1 MDPMSEILA
10 VLEKLT
16 VGESVAIPGRG
27 GWSLVVTKVNAG
39 GELDFTHQNPDG
51 GTGKRKFF
59 DYTTVGNV
67 YGAGKILQEPS
78 LGVSCRSCG
87 LEVDDKITGAIVL
100 DGDGKVS
107 GRFSWSNIVFAKK
120 QTFSIS
126 AEGELVVNGASEG
139 FLHAVFLADKNR
151 LTGYVGGF
159 KPVKPEQP
167 VRILE
172 METLVLGSV

>member
-1 MDPMSEILA
+1 
-10 VLEKLT
+10 
-16 VGESVAIPGRG
+16 
-27 GWSLVVTKVNAG
+27 
-39 GELDFTHQNPDG
+39 
-51 GTGKRKFF
+51 
-59 DYTTVGNV
+59 
-67 YGAGKILQEPS
+67 
-78 LGVSCRSCG
+78 
-87 LEVDDKITGAIVL
+87 VDDKITGAIVL

-151 LTGYVGGF
+151 LTGYVGVF